1 METVAVTTV
10 RAAKSFST
18 AGLKSVSIEDSVVV
32 DQEVVLGLSWIDV
45 VKKVC

>member
-32 DQEVVLGLSWIDV
+32 DQEVVLGLSWVDV
-45 VKKVC
+45 VKEVC